1 MNRRAT
7 FVFIMLLLN
16 GSVGCVDR
24 RLSITSD
31 PPGAL
36 VYMNE
41 KEIGRT
47 PIDTDFLWY
56 GTYDVQVRRDGYQTI
71 NQPQQLKAPWWQ
83 WPPFD
88 LIAELMPW
96 RPKDQQQ
103 LHFTLSPR
111 VEADT
116 DPQALIQR
124 GQTLR
129 DQLESSPGG
138 SGK

>member
-7 FVFIMLLLN
+7 FVILSMLLTC
-16 GSVGCVDR
+16 VGCVDR
-24 RLSITSD
+24 KLSITSD

-56 GTYDVQVRRDGYQTI
+56 GNYDVQVRRDGYQTI
-71 NQPQQLKAPWWQ
+71 NQPQQVKAPWWQ

-88 LIAELMPW
+88 FFAELMPW
-96 RPKDQQQ
+96 HPTDQQTM
-103 LHFTLSPR
+103 HFTMTP
-111 VEADT
+111 VVAQEMEPEALIARG
-116 DPQALIQR
+116 QALH
-124 GQTLR
+124 G
-129 DQLESSPGG
+129 QLESPV
-138 SGK
+138 GK